1 MLIFEVKKSNLLL
14 YYIESKATGGDTV
27 KNRHEGL
34 AEMKKD
40 GVTYCNMF
48 WLFMFGNVLGVLL
61 EGTWCRLIF
70 WPLGDACPQPSGES
84 FSLIYGVG
92 AVMFYISGEKI
103 RSTGYKGV
111 VARFC
116 SIAIVATVFELA
128 CGLLLESGMGMK
140 AWDYSKSF
148 MNYKGL
154 ICLKMTLLWGLA
166 GVIFAY
172 MVVPKLKKVFARMQG
187 TGWKVACAA
196 LSIFMIINL
205 SFTLVCMVR
214 WRDRRAGI
222 AATTQIGQYVDSKV

>member
-1 MLIFEVKKSNLLL
+1 M
-14 YYIESKATGGDTV
+14 

-70 WPLGDACPQPSGES
+70 GHWETHVATIWGP

-111 VARFC
+111 IARFC

-128 CGLLLESGMGMK
+128 CGLLLEYGMGMK

-166 GVIFAY
+166 GVIFAEAQKGVRAY
-172 MVVPKLKKVFARMQG
+172 AGHGLEGRVCRVIDIYDNQSLVHSRVHG
-187 TGWKVACAA
+187 A
-196 LSIFMIINL
+196 LERPPRGDCRDNADWA
-205 SFTLVCMVR
+205 VCRQQV
-214 WRDRRAGI
+214 
-222 AATTQIGQYVDSKV
+222 

>member
-1 MLIFEVKKSNLLL
+1 M
-14 YYIESKATGGDTV
+14 

-61 EGTWCRLIF
+61 EGTWCRLVFGHWETHVATI
-70 WPLGDACPQPSGES
+70 WGP

-128 CGLLLESGMGMK
+128 CGLLLEYGMGMK

-172 MVVPKLKKVFARMQG
+172 MVVPKLKR
-187 TGWKVACAA
+187 C
-196 LSIFMIINL
+196 SR
-205 SFTLVCMVR
+205 VCR
-214 WRDRRAGI
+214 ARAGRSRVPR
-222 AATTQIGQYVDSKV
+222 YRYL

>member
-1 MLIFEVKKSNLLL
+1 
-14 YYIESKATGGDTV
+14 V

-70 WPLGDACPQPSGES
+70 GHWETHVATIWGPI
-84 FSLIYGVG
+84 SLIYGVG

-128 CGLLLESGMGMK
+128 CGLLLEYGMGMK

-166 GVIFAY
+166 GVIFSY

-222 AATTQIGQYVDSKV
+222 AATTQIGQYVDSKYDDAMMSSRFCEWHVIKK

>member
-1 MLIFEVKKSNLLL
+1 M
-14 YYIESKATGGDTV
+14 

-70 WPLGDACPQPSGES
+70 GHWETHVATIWGP

-128 CGLLLESGMGMK
+128 CGLLLEYGMGMK

-166 GVIFAY
+166 GVIFSF
-172 MVVPKLKKVFARMQG
+172 MLVNLFDSSGTLIGVTDIKKTRFQ
-187 TGWKVACAA
+187 
-196 LSIFMIINL
+196 LSMIRCGNL
-205 SFTLVCMVR
+205 HVR
-214 WRDRRAGI
+214 WVKQLLMVFR
-222 AATTQIGQYVDSKV
+222 K

>member
-1 MLIFEVKKSNLLL
+1 M
-14 YYIESKATGGDTV
+14 

-70 WPLGDACPQPSGES
+70 GHWETHVATIWGP

-128 CGLLLESGMGMK
+128 CGLLLEYGMGMK

-172 MVVPKLKKVFARMQG
+172 MGRAEAQKGVRANAGHGLEGRVCRVIDIYDNQSLVHSRVHG
-187 TGWKVACAA
+187 A
-196 LSIFMIINL
+196 LERPPRGDCRDNADRS
-205 SFTLVCMVR
+205 VCRQQV
-214 WRDRRAGI
+214 
-222 AATTQIGQYVDSKV
+222 

>member
-1 MLIFEVKKSNLLL
+1 M
-14 YYIESKATGGDTV
+14 

-61 EGTWCRLIF
+61 EGTWCRLVFGHWETHVATI
-70 WPLGDACPQPSGES
+70 WGP

-128 CGLLLESGMGMK
+128 CGLLLEYGMGMK

-187 TGWKVACAA
+187 
-196 LSIFMIINL
+196 
-205 SFTLVCMVR
+205 
-214 WRDRRAGI
+214 
-222 AATTQIGQYVDSKV
+222 ATTQIGQYVDSKYDDAMMSSRFCEWHVIKK

>member
-1 MLIFEVKKSNLLL
+1 M
-14 YYIESKATGGDTV
+14 

-70 WPLGDACPQPSGES
+70 GHWETHVATIWGP

-128 CGLLLESGMGMK
+128 CGLLLEYGM
-140 AWDYSKSF
+140 A
-148 MNYKGL
+148 
-154 ICLKMTLLWGLA
+154 
-166 GVIFAY
+166 
-172 MVVPKLKKVFARMQG
+172 
-187 TGWKVACAA
+187 
-196 LSIFMIINL
+196 
-205 SFTLVCMVR
+205 
-214 WRDRRAGI
+214 
-222 AATTQIGQYVDSKV
+222 

>member
-1 MLIFEVKKSNLLL
+1 
-14 YYIESKATGGDTV
+14 
-27 KNRHEGL
+27 
-34 AEMKKD
+34 MKKE

-70 WPLGDACPQPSGES
+70 GHWETHVATIWGP

-111 VARFC
+111 VTRFC

-128 CGLLLESGMGMK
+128 CGLLLEYGMGMK

-187 TGWKVACAA
+187 KGWKAACAA

-214 WRDRRAGI
+214 WKDRHLYSAV
-222 AATTQIGQYVDSKV
+222 AFAQQLKCVFAHFMHPFCSFSLYSVSKTKRIIIYCIKNEYNI

>member
-1 MLIFEVKKSNLLL
+1 M
-14 YYIESKATGGDTV
+14 

-70 WPLGDACPQPSGES
+70 GHWETHVATIWGP

-116 SIAIVATVFELA
+116 SIAIVATARLRAAARIRHGHESV
-128 CGLLLESGMGMK
+128 GLLKELHELQRSNLPEN
-140 AWDYSKSF
+140 D
-148 MNYKGL
+148 
-154 ICLKMTLLWGLA
+154 
-166 GVIFAY
+166 
-172 MVVPKLKKVFARMQG
+172 
-187 TGWKVACAA
+187 AA
-196 LSIFMIINL
+196 LGTCGRYLLLYGRAEAQKGVRAYAGHGLEGRMCRVIDIYDNQS
-205 SFTLVCMVR
+205 LVHSRVHGALERPPRGDC
-214 WRDRRAGI
+214 RDNADRSVCR
-222 AATTQIGQYVDSKV
+222 QQV

>member
-1 MLIFEVKKSNLLL
+1 M
-14 YYIESKATGGDTV
+14 

-70 WPLGDACPQPSGES
+70 GHWETHVATIWGP

-128 CGLLLESGMGMK
+128 CGLLLEYGMDMK

-148 MNYKGL
+148 INYKGL
-154 ICLKMTLLWGLA
+154 ICLKMTLLW
-166 GVIFAY
+166 
-172 MVVPKLKKVFARMQG
+172 
-187 TGWKVACAA
+187 
-196 LSIFMIINL
+196 
-205 SFTLVCMVR
+205 
-214 WRDRRAGI
+214 
-222 AATTQIGQYVDSKV
+222 

>member
-1 MLIFEVKKSNLLL
+1 M
-14 YYIESKATGGDTV
+14 

-70 WPLGDACPQPSGES
+70 GHWETHVATIWGP

-128 CGLLLESGMGMK
+128 CGLLLEYGMGMK

-172 MVVPKLKKVFARMQG
+172 MVVPKLKKGVRAYAGHGLEGRVCRIIDIYDNQSLVHSRVHG
-187 TGWKVACAA
+187 A
-196 LSIFMIINL
+196 LERPPRGDCRDNADRS
-205 SFTLVCMVR
+205 VCRQQV
-214 WRDRRAGI
+214 
-222 AATTQIGQYVDSKV
+222 

>member
-1 MLIFEVKKSNLLL
+1 M
-14 YYIESKATGGDTV
+14 

-70 WPLGDACPQPSGES
+70 GHWETHVATIWGP

-128 CGLLLESGMGMK
+128 CGLLLEYGMGMK

-166 GVIFAY
+166 GVIFSY
-172 MVVPKLKKVFARMQG
+172 MVVPKLKKV
-187 TGWKVACAA
+187 CAYAGHGLEGRVCRVIDIYDNQSLVHSRVHGA
-196 LSIFMIINL
+196 LERPPRGDCRDNADRS
-205 SFTLVCMVR
+205 VCRQQV
-214 WRDRRAGI
+214 
-222 AATTQIGQYVDSKV
+222 

>member
-1 MLIFEVKKSNLLL
+1 M
-14 YYIESKATGGDTV
+14 

-70 WPLGDACPQPSGES
+70 GHWETHVATIWGP

-128 CGLLLESGMGMK
+128 CGLLLEYGMGMK

-154 ICLKMTLLWGLA
+154 IW
-166 GVIFAY
+166 
-172 MVVPKLKKVFARMQG
+172 LKKVFARMQG

-222 AATTQIGQYVDSKV
+222 AATTQIGQYVDSKYDDAMMSSRFCEWHVIKK

>member
-1 MLIFEVKKSNLLL
+1 M
-14 YYIESKATGGDTV
+14 

-61 EGTWCRLIF
+61 EGTWCRLVFGHWETHVATI
-70 WPLGDACPQPSGES
+70 WGP

-128 CGLLLESGMGMK
+128 CGLLLEYGMGMK

-154 ICLKMTLLWGLA
+154 ICLKMTLLWDL
-166 GVIFAY
+166 
-172 MVVPKLKKVFARMQG
+172 R
-187 TGWKVACAA
+187 A
-196 LSIFMIINL
+196 LSSPIW
-205 SFTLVCMVR
+205 SCRSSKRCSRVCR
-214 WRDRRAGI
+214 ARAGRSHVPR
-222 AATTQIGQYVDSKV
+222 YRYL